1 MSAVTFV
8 QAVTEHLLDP
18 SKYPWQRDE
27 RGLFVPYDRLEIV
40 ISPQGKPT
48 VRLMCKSGDVSEM
61 TVMKLHEIGV
71 VPEGTEYMITID
83 VEGKLRVTAT

>member
-1 MSAVTFV
+1 MSTVTFV

-40 ISPQGKPT
+40 ISPQGEPT
-48 VRLMCKSGDVSEM
+48 VRLMYKSGEVSET
-61 TVMKLHEIGV
+61 TVMKLHELGEF
-71 VPEGTEYMITID
+71 PEGVEYMITID
-83 VEGKLRVTAT
+83 VEGKLRVSMT